1 MSFFL
6 KSPLSYSS
14 SCPVVLSFLIRN
26 MLRYPPAALRLT
38 PLCVPFLILA
48 KAQSSGKFSSEELL
62 SLKREF
68 QHHKDKIHEY
78 NLLMDTVSRTEGEL
92 LDTTALLLRSCVAAA
107 QVLSCLPHVRRWW
120 CIRPHSSVLH
130 HGLVTLHQAVS
141 FKLTH
146 TAVPCFRS
154 ATGGRG

>member
-1 MSFFL
+1 MIQCYCSIQAIAL
-6 KSPLSYSS
+6 YRCHSS
-14 SCPVVLSFLIRN
+14 SEICCVTVLLL
-26 MLRYPPAALRLT
+26 LRPT
-38 PLCVPFLILA
+38 PLCVPFLFLN

-92 LDTTALLLRSCVAAA
+92 SPRTAPLFH
-107 QVLSCLPHVRRWW
+107 SCLSLQSGHHVRRRR
-120 CIRPHSSVLH
+120 CIRLHSSVLH
-130 HGLVTLHQAVS
+130 RGLVTLHQAVS
-141 FKLTH
+141 FKLTR